1 MYAVDDGSQ
10 AVCIDA
16 IGEKTMEHY
25 LNGAYYEADEQ
36 TFSDRA
42 YKEKDSP
49 GVAWHILG
57 WELVPDWETGEY
69 ERTGW
74 IIAVMVG
81 DDYPYKFE
89 PGELVP
95 LQEGE
100 YCPECGQIGCTAYV

>member
-1 MYAVDDGSQ
+1 MPKRFRNLLYEEDD
-10 AVCIDA
+10 
-16 IGEKTMEHY
+16 
-25 LNGAYYEADEQ
+25 N
-36 TFSDRA
+36 TFPDRA

-57 WELVPDWETGEY
+57 WEVLEDWETGEA

-100 YCPECGQIGCTAYV
+100 YCPACGQIGCTAYV